1 MKRSH
6 RRPPVTFEQV
16 NLMAAMLDL
25 MPGEDDTLT
34 EEQAYA
40 MAPSKRHIGLLV
52 SKRILDRLVKKG
64 PYGSGIKQVFYR
76 FTDDGRT
83 VARAMKILAEKQKE
97 QA

>member
-25 MPGEDDTLT
+25 MPGEDDTIT
-34 EEQAYA
+34 EEQATALAHKQYLG
-40 MAPSKRHIGLLV
+40 RLV

-97 QA
+97 QV